1 MKIDD
6 ARANVRAAGA
16 AKGVNRRTFLG
27 WSSWAFGVA
36 PSGAALSLVACG
48 GSGDS
53 PGAGAEAAAPPTTPV
68 VIDNPVNLSM
78 SIQARQVQ
86 WVPGKSPAQAN
97 AWVFVADAT
106 MPATGVLGN
115 QLGPFIN
122 VRRNS
127 ALTVT
132 WSNTIGASTQTPSR
146 LADPPINVPL
156 DLGMCGRVVN
166 QSPVGFS
173 VHMHGAR
180 VQADADGWPLTPV
193 GFANNPYG
201 FPQSHQ
207 DLYPNAQRGA
217 MLWYHDHGMDRV
229 GRHVHAGLAGPYC
242 IRDDADDAMLAL
254 IGGRSQELLFVI
266 SDRVLTADQTGI
278 DYDAGI
284 PHEFS
289 LSIVGSDDAV
299 GRPEFLGNEV
309 FINGHP
315 APDLT
320 LARAAWRLRLL
331 DLSNARTYAVALC
344 DPDAIAAGAGRVWY
358 TSCIRVIGADGGLI
372 GASFSLGDT
381 DALVIAPAQ
390 RRDVLIDLSAVPA
403 SVQRLR
409 LVNIS
414 LLYLLAVDAVTLEA
428 IYTTYEDSVYAPT
441 DAQFNEDDQPLYDA
455 LDGPVAVLARVTLGP
470 APAPALPAPS
480 GAAIDQVLAGAADED
495 DFVWDGTQMSRVP
508 GTVLGANR
516 LVLLIS
522 NTERLEVTTSVNG
535 ISGWSDV
542 QIFEMEAGG
551 SDWLVPFSVDLAT
564 DRGAGRPASPR
575 RRARATVSL
584 GAASSRRSAIPTS
597 PSRRLT
603 PPCTRRPSAP
613 RAAPTN
619 AGTSATSTT
628 ASRSTRR
635 PVRPTCTRS
644 TSTW

>member
-1 MKIDD
+1 MDE
-6 ARANVRAAGA
+6 AQHRAPKPGSIGIR
-16 AKGVNRRTFLG
+16 RRTFLG
-27 WSSWAFGVA
+27 WSSWAVGVV
-36 PSGAALSLVACG
+36 PGSAALSLVACG
-48 GSGDS
+48 GSDS
-53 PGAGAEAAAPPTTPV
+53 SPPPPPSSLSNDPV
-68 VIDNPVNLSM
+68 VIDNPVNLSI

-86 WVPGKSPAQAN
+86 WVAGKSPAQAN

-106 MPATGVLGN
+106 TPATGVLGN
-115 QLGPFIN
+115 HLGPFIN

-132 WSNTIGASTQTPSR
+132 WTNTIGASTQTPAR

-166 QSPVGFS
+166 QSPVGLS

-201 FPQSHQ
+201 FPLSHQ

-242 IRDDADDAMLAL
+242 IRDDADDAILAL

-344 DPDAIAAGAGRVWY
+344 DPDAIAAGAGP
-358 TSCIRVIGADGGLI
+358 
-372 GASFSLGDT
+372 SL
-381 DALVIAPAQ
+381 VHVVHSRHRC
-390 RRDVLIDLSAVPA
+390 RRRPDRSVLFAGRHRCP
-403 SVQRLR
+403 RHR
-409 LVNIS
+409 
-414 LLYLLAVDAVTLEA
+414 
-428 IYTTYEDSVYAPT
+428 
-441 DAQFNEDDQPLYDA
+441 
-455 LDGPVAVLARVTLGP
+455 
-470 APAPALPAPS
+470 S
-480 GAAIDQVLAGAADED
+480 GAASRCRDRPVGRAGVGAAAAPR
-495 DFVWDGTQMSRVP
+495 QHLAALS
-508 GTVLGANR
+508 
-516 LVLLIS
+516 
-522 NTERLEVTTSVNG
+522 
-535 ISGWSDV
+535 
-542 QIFEMEAGG
+542 AGRQCADAG
-551 SDWLVPFSVDLAT
+551 SDLHDL
-564 DRGAGRPASPR
+564 
-575 RRARATVSL
+575 
-584 GAASSRRSAIPTS
+584 
-597 PSRRLT
+597 
-603 PPCTRRPSAP
+603 
-613 RAAPTN
+613 
-619 AGTSATSTT
+619 
-628 ASRSTRR
+628 
-635 PVRPTCTRS
+635 
-644 TSTW
+644 